1 MKNLLAYLAVI
12 VSMFCWAISFIWS
25 KEALEIYG
33 PLTILSFRLI
43 LASVVL
49 MSFSKLIGKLNKIQ
63 KGDFKYLFLL
73 SFFEPFIYFIGET
86 YGLQRVSPTIAA
98 VIIATIPLFL
108 PYVAWYFFNEKITKF
123 KVFGTIFSFIG
134 VLLVV
139 INNNMELNAD
149 FIGVLLLLVAVFG
162 AIGYTAT
169 LNKLSHKYNSFT
181 IVSWQSTLGL
191 IGFVPLM
198 LMIELPE
205 TINTGLVW
213 EGLRP
218 IILLGLFG
226 SILAFVF
233 FTHSIK
239 VLGVTRSGVFT
250 NGIPVLTSIFSFILL
265 GERLLTI
272 NYIGILI
279 VVIGLFLSQIRTK
292 S

>member
-1 MKNLLAYLAVI
+1 MKNVSAYLAVVI
-12 VSMFCWAISFIWS
+12 SMFCWAISFIWS
-25 KEALEIYG
+25 KGALEVYG
-33 PLTILSFRLI
+33 PLTILSLRLA

-63 KGDFKYLFLL
+63 KGDYKYLILL

-108 PYVAWYFFNEKITKF
+108 PYVAWYFFKERITKF
-123 KVFGTIFSFIG
+123 KVFGTILSFIG

-139 INNNMELNAD
+139 INNHMELNAD
-149 FIGVLLLLVAVFG
+149 IYGVLLLLLAVFA
-162 AIGYTAT
+162 AIGYTAV

-191 IGFVPLM
+191 IGFIPLM

-205 TINTGLVW
+205 TMETGMVW
-213 EGLRP
+213 QGLRP
-218 IILLGLFG
+218 IMLLGIFG

-250 NGIPVLTSIFSFILL
+250 NAIPVLTSLFSFILL
-265 GERLLTI
+265 GERLLNI
-272 NYIGILI
+272 NYLGIFI
-279 VVIGLFLSQIRTK
+279 VVVGLFLSQIRQQA
-292 S
+292 

>member
-1 MKNLLAYLAVI
+1 MKNFLAYLAVI
-12 VSMFCWAISFIWS
+12 FAMFCWAISFIWS
-25 KEALEIYG
+25 KGALEIYG
-33 PLTILSFRLI
+33 PLTILSFRLV
-43 LASVVL
+43 LASVLL

-108 PYVAWYFFNEKITKF
+108 PYVAWYFFKEKITKF

-139 INNNMELNAD
+139 INNDIELNAD
-149 FIGVLLLLVAVFG
+149 IIGVLLLLVAVFG
-162 AIGYTAT
+162 AIGYTAM

-191 IGFVPLM
+191 IGFLPLM
-198 LMIELPE
+198 FMIELPE
-205 TINTGLVW
+205 TIHTGMVW

-218 IILLGLFG
+218 IILLGIFG
-226 SILAFVF
+226 SIVAFVL

-250 NGIPVLTSIFSFILL
+250 NGIPVLTSLFSFILL

-279 VVIGLFLSQIRTK
+279 VVIGLFLSQIK
-292 S
+292 SNN